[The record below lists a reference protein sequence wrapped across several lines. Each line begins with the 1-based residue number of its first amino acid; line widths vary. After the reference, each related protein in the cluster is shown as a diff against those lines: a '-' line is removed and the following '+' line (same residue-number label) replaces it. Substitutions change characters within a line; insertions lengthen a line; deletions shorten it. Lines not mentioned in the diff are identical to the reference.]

1 VKRFLRVFLFALVA
15 LPAVCPALV
24 EAADHREAPLVNGRP
39 QGDIGDVFAYL
50 DPNDPSRL
58 VLDLGVNG
66 FAIPAVQGS
75 YTFST
80 SWLYQFKIDNNGDF
94 LEDWVV
100 QAVFLPGTPQQVRI
114 FGPFQPDPGF
124 VGATNVLFGGA
135 ASVQGPVGQ
144 VLGDPAGIQAFAGLQ
159 DDTFVFDAGQFNR
172 ILNGSQDVFRGLT
185 GTPLGDLRGRP
196 IREDGTSGVDAFGG
210 INGSFLAVSFPK
222 AWVRGTG
229 SLLNIWGTV
238 SEPRAADA
246 SIPSPGHPYS
256 AVVYRQFERMGQSAF
271 STVFVPAAQR
281 DAFNAAIPSNDVA
294 SFSALVPDALTTTDN
309 DGTGNTIAG
318 RAQLLTALGLTS
330 LPAGAPL
337 LLPEDFA
344 NTNVNLLR
352 VALLPDVLR
361 LNIDLPP
368 GDLAIGQFGLSNGR
382 DLKIDQVDI
391 ALLLLRQ
398 LADVKFPD
406 GSGVPGSGPV
416 GTRKALDCS
425 VLPACPDRRVLVTL
439 QGTDFMKP
447 DADIPNLS
455 VSGNDRPFPD
465 PFVFPFHPSPHPF
478 PGAPGTTGFPPQT

>member
-1 VKRFLRVFLFALVA
+1 M
-15 LPAVCPALV
+15 
-24 EAADHREAPLVNGRP
+24 NGQP
-39 QGDIGDVFAYL
+39 HGDIGDIFAFL
-50 DPNDPSRL
+50 NPNDSSRL

-75 YTFST
+75 FTFST
-80 SWLYQFKIDNNGDF
+80 SWLSQFEIDNNGDF

-100 QAVFLPGTPQQVRI
+100 QAVFLSGTPQQVRI
-114 FGPFQPDPGF
+114 LGPVRPHPGF

-144 VLGDPAGIQAFAGLQ
+144 VLGDPSGMQAFAGLL

-172 ILNGSQDVFRGLT
+172 ILNGSQDVFRGVT

-196 IREDGTSGVDAFGG
+196 RREDGTSGVDACGG
-210 INGSFLAVSFPK
+210 VNGSFAV
-222 AWVRGTG
+222 
-229 SLLNIWGTV
+229 
-238 SEPRAADA
+238 
-246 SIPSPGHPYS
+246 
-256 AVVYRQFERMGQSAF
+256 F

-281 DAFNAAIPSNDVA
+281 DAFNAVIPSNHMA
-294 SFSALVPDALTTTDN
+294 SFSALVPDALTTTDD
-309 DGTGNTIAG
+309 DGTANTVAG
-318 RAQLLTALGLTS
+318 RAQLLAALGLTT

-337 LLPEDFA
+337 LLPVNFE
-344 NTNVNLLR
+344 NTNKNLLQ

-361 LNIDLPP
+361 LNIDLLP
-368 GDLAIGQFGLSNGR
+368 GELTIGQFGLSNGR
-382 DLKIDQVDI
+382 DLLIDQIDI

-416 GTRKALDCS
+416 GTRRALDCS
-425 VLPACPDRRVLVTL
+425 VLPVCPDRRALVVL
-439 QGTDFMKP
+439 QGTDFIKP
-447 DADIPNLS
+447 DQEIPDLS
-455 VSGNDRPFPD
+455 ISGNDRLFPS